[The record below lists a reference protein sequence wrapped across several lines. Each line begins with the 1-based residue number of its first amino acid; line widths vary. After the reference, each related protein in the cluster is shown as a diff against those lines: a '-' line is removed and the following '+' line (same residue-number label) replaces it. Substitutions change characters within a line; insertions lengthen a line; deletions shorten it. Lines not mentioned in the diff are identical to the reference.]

1 MSMGH
6 YCNRT
11 LLIFL
16 LFGAVIFSGNI
27 SGDCILNG
35 KRLYGKVRVVSSM
48 ADFKV
53 EVVSSGADLK
63 VEQVK
68 MFSDSCGK
76 WEFVDML
83 SDFTVEFVNVN
94 SDFKIEFVNMFPGV
108 Q

>member
-1 MSMGH
+1 
-6 YCNRT
+6 
-11 LLIFL
+11 
-16 LFGAVIFSGNI
+16 
-27 SGDCILNG
+27 
-35 KRLYGKVRVVSSM
+35 
-48 ADFKV
+48 
-53 EVVSSGADLK
+53 
-63 VEQVK
+63 

>member
-1 MSMGH
+1 
-6 YCNRT
+6 
-11 LLIFL
+11 
-16 LFGAVIFSGNI
+16 
-27 SGDCILNG
+27 
-35 KRLYGKVRVVSSM
+35 M

>member
-1 MSMGH
+1 MK
-6 YCNRT
+6 RV
-11 LLIFL
+11 LIFL
-16 LFGAVIFSGNI
+16 LFGAAVFSGNI
-27 SGDCILNG
+27 SGECTLNG

-53 EVVSSGADLK
+53 EAVNSGADLK
-63 VEQVK
+63 VEKVD

-76 WEFVDML
+76 WEFSDMF